1 MAGSALGGAAQQIA
15 TPAMSRFM
23 DPSQTGGATNVVRQP
38 GGMAPAPTAATGGK
52 GGGSAAYPA
61 PQRETVNQ
69 VTGVGAPAGGF
80 NINQA
85 AAGGLQAAMQGTAA
99 GMNYQP
105 MQVGAASYRPA
116 TATSQGFQ
124 AAKAGSTGYNAST
137 IAGAAPIRAQ
147 NVQAGQIA
155 STNLGAYTNPYETQV
170 VNTALGDLERSRQM
184 QQNQLGAQA
193 SAARAFG
200 GSRQGIAE
208 AETNRAFAQQA
219 ANTAAQLRQ
228 AGYGQAQQLAG
239 QDIATRMQ
247 AGLANQQAGLT
258 AQGQTAANVLAAQQ
272 ANQAARNQAGQFGAA
287 AANQAALQNAAN
299 LQAARQFGAGA
310 ANTAALQNQAA
321 RNQASQF
328 GASAQNA
335 AMMAN
340 QAAGLQGAQQR
351 LGAASQM
358 GQLGQQAFNTSQAI
372 TNQQLQQGTL
382 QQALQQ
388 QLIDAAR
395 GQYAG
400 FTGAPAASLAAP
412 LAALG
417 VVPNQSTTTQSQQPG
432 LFNYLS
438 LPFML

>member
-1 MAGSALGGAAQQIA
+1 MAGSAMGGAAQQIA

-38 GGMAPAPTAATGGK
+38 GGMAPAPAAATGGK

-105 MQVGAASYRPA
+105 MQVGAASYRP
-116 TATSQGFQ
+116 
-124 AAKAGSTGYNAST
+124 ST
-137 IAGAAPIRAQ
+137 IAG
-147 NVQAGQIA
+147 
-155 STNLGAYTNPYETQV
+155 TNLGAYTNPYETQV

-193 SAARAFG
+193 SSARAFG

-228 AGYGQAQQLAG
+228 AGYGQAQGLAG
-239 QDIATRMQ
+239 QDVATRN
-247 AGLANQQAGLT
+247 A
-258 AQGQTAANVLAAQQ
+258 AAQY
-272 ANQAARNQAGQFGAA
+272 A
-287 AANQAALQNAAN
+287 
-299 LQAARQFGAGA
+299 
-310 ANTAALQNQAA
+310 
-321 RNQASQF
+321 
-328 GASAQNA
+328 ASAQNA
-335 AMMAN
+335 AMAAN
-340 QAAGLQGAQQR
+340 QTAGLQGLQQR
-351 LGAASQM
+351 LSAASQM
-358 GQLGQQAFNTSQAI
+358 GALGQQAFNTSQAI

-395 GQYAG
+395 NQYAG
-400 FTGAPAASLAAP
+400 FTNAPTASLNAP

-417 VVPNQSTTTQSQQPG
+417 ATPQTSTTTSSQQPG

>member
-1 MAGSALGGAAQQIA
+1 MAGSAMGGAAQQIA

-38 GGMAPAPTAATGGK
+38 GGMAPAPAAATGGK

-105 MQVGAASYRPA
+105 MQVGAASYRP
-116 TATSQGFQ
+116 SDV
-124 AAKAGSTGYNAST
+124 
-137 IAGAAPIRAQ
+137 AGAAPIRAQ

-258 AQGQTAANVLAAQQ
+258 AQQATAGNMLQAQL
-272 ANQAARNQAGQFGAA
+272 ANQAARNQAG
-287 AANQAALQNAAN
+287 
-299 LQAARQFGAGA
+299 
-310 ANTAALQNQAA
+310 
-321 RNQASQF
+321 QF

-395 GQYAG
+395 NQYAG
-400 FTGAPAASLAAP
+400 FTNAPTASLNAP

-417 VVPNQSTTTQSQQPG
+417 ATPNQSTTTTSQQPG

-438 LPFML
+438 LPFMIGR